1 MFDALKGVHKQFTI
15 DLQNKLGEQLNAFYA
30 PNDFIVKVLAQSLG
44 FDLQNRA
51 EPEFRIEDAFGLYQP
66 ECSVSLEEMEDA
78 IKEGAI
84 K

>member
-1 MFDALKGVHKQFTI
+1 VFYALKGVNMQFTI
-15 DLQNKLGEQLNAFYA
+15 DLPNKLGEQLNAFSA

-51 EPEFRIEDAFGLYQP
+51 KPEFRIEDAFGLYQP
-66 ECSVSLEEMEDA
+66 ERSVSLEQMEEA